1 MVGVLRGAVVR
12 RLVTGGLLA
21 LAAGLLFIAFAT
33 SEDEPVPP
41 ARDRAI
47 RRVFPDDGTVAIRQ
61 DSIGIELAFGYS
73 GVLQIDR
80 TEIPD
85 DQLNRIAGINRLSF
99 TPGEGKEITAL
110 SPGRHCATALFWPT
124 GETRDDARR
133 YSWCFTA
140 A

>member
-1 MVGVLRGAVVR
+1 MVR
-12 RLVTGGLLA
+12 RLVTGALLA
-21 LAAGLLFIAFAT
+21 FAAWLLVFSFAT
-33 SEDEPVPP
+33 SEDEPVPD
-41 ARDRAI
+41 ARDRTI

-61 DSIGIELAFGYS
+61 DAIGVELAFGYS
-73 GVLQIDR
+73 AVLQIDR

-85 DQLNRIAGINRLSF
+85 DQIDQISGINRLSF

-110 SPGRHCATALFWPT
+110 SPGRHCATTLYWPS
-124 GETRDDARR
+124 GRSREDARR